1 MNIQGG
7 QPDPNAGQEAAGP
20 QWARPGSAP
29 QLLRARFLSEDQEL
43 YQTMQG
49 DGLSVL

>member
-7 QPDPNAGQEAAGP
+7 EPDPNAGQEAAGP

-29 QLLRARFLSEDQEL
+29 QLLRARFDARTRHLSPV
-43 YQTMQG
+43 TPNA
-49 DGLSVL
+49 S